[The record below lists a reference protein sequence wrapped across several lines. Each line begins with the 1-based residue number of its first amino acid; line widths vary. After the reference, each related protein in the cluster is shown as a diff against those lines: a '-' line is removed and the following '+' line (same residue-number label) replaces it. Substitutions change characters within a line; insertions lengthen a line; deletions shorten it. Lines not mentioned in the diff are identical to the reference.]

1 MVERSSTLT
10 FLIFIYFIEKCG
22 IVMLL
27 MNITRI
33 LGFTVIYLEIES
45 LYDLYTKYNGHVDPK
60 LVIYNVI
67 ISIFTILLCIVLII
81 LTFFT

>member
-10 FLIFIYFIEKCG
+10 FLIFIYFIEKGG

-27 MNITRI
+27 NNITRI
-33 LGFTVIYLEIES
+33 LGFTVIFLEIES
-45 LYDLYTKYNGHVDPK
+45 LYKLYTSHKKYNGYVDPK
-60 LVIYNVI
+60 NVI